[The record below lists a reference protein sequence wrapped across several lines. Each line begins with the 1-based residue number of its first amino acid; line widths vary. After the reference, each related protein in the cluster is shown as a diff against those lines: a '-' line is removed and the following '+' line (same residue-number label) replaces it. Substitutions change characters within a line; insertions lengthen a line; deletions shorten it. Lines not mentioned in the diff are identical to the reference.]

1 MPANRGVPMKE
12 IVIAGKGGIG
22 KSTIVTNLA
31 VLAARRGMK
40 VLQVGCDPKHDSC
53 SRHLDRRPPTVMDLF
68 KEKGRV
74 DREDI
79 EGLVARGRTGVY
91 CIEAGGPSPG
101 EGCAG
106 RAISLLLEF
115 MRSAGNLF
123 ERYDLVIYDL
133 LGDVVCG
140 GFAAPIR
147 RGPDTRILL
156 VTSGEIL
163 PIFAANN
170 IAHGIRNLFRRR
182 GGRLGGI
189 IANLRGTPGE
199 REILTRFAAG
209 LGSRVIGWIPRDPA
223 VFAAEQARRTL
234 LEHAPDSPAA
244 RAIEALARRILDE
257 TPELVVPTPLEE
269 DSFEALFLPW
279 REGETR

>member
-1 MPANRGVPMKE
+1 MRE

-22 KSTIVTNLA
+22 KSTLVTNLA
-31 VLAARRGMK
+31 VLAARRGLK
-40 VLQVGCDPKHDSC
+40 VLQMGCDPKHDSC
-53 SRHLDRRPPTVMDLF
+53 TRHFDRRLPTVMDLF

-74 DREDI
+74 DRQDI
-79 EGLVARGRTGVY
+79 EGILAQGRTGVFGV
-91 CIEAGGPSPG
+91 EAGGPSPG

-115 MRSAGNLF
+115 MRSAGDLF
-123 ERYDLVIYDL
+123 DRFDLVLYDL

-147 RGPDTRILL
+147 RGPDTAIYL

-163 PIFAANN
+163 PTYAANN
-170 IAHGIRNLFRRR
+170 IAQGIRNLSRRG

-189 IANLRGTPGE
+189 LANLRGTPGE
-199 REILTRFAAG
+199 RQILERFAAG
-209 LGSRVIGWIPRDPA
+209 LGTQVTGWIPRDPA

-234 LEHAPDSPAA
+234 MEHAPDSPAA

-257 TPELVVPTPLEE
+257 PPDLVVPTPLEE
-269 DSFEALFLPW
+269 EAFEALFSPW
-279 REGETR
+279 REGEVR

>member
-1 MPANRGVPMKE
+1 MRE

-22 KSTIVTNLA
+22 KSTLVTNLT
-31 VLAARRGMK
+31 VFAARRGMK

-53 SRHLDRRPPTVMDLF
+53 TRHFDRRLPTVMDLF

-74 DREDI
+74 DRQDI
-79 EGLVARGRTGVY
+79 EGLLAQGRTGVF
-91 CIEAGGPSPG
+91 CVEAGGPSPG

-115 MRSAGNLF
+115 MRSAGDLF
-123 ERYDLVIYDL
+123 DRFDLVVYDL

-147 RGPDTRILL
+147 RGPDTGIFL

-163 PIFAANN
+163 PIYAANN
-170 IAHGIRNLFRRR
+170 IAQGVRNLARRG
-182 GGRLGGI
+182 GGRLGGVL
-189 IANLRGTPGE
+189 ANLRGTPGE
-199 REILTRFAAG
+199 REILERFAAD
-209 LGSRVIGWIPRDPA
+209 LGSQVVGWIPRDPA

-234 LEHAPDSPAA
+234 LEHAPDSPAG
-244 RAIEALARRILDE
+244 RAIENLARRILDE
-257 TPELVVPTPLEE
+257 PPELVVPTPLEE
-269 DSFEALFLPW
+269 EAFEALFSPW
-279 REGETR
+279 RVQEVS

>member
-1 MPANRGVPMKE
+1 MRE

-22 KSTIVTNLA
+22 KSTLVTNLA
-31 VLAARRGMK
+31 VLAARRGLK

-53 SRHLDRRPPTVMDLF
+53 SRHFDQRPRTVMDLF
-68 KEKGRV
+68 LEKGRL
-74 DREDI
+74 DRKDI
-79 EGLVARGRTGVY
+79 EGMLVQGRTGVFGV
-91 CIEAGGPSPG
+91 EAGGPSPG

-115 MRSAGNLF
+115 VRSAGDLF
-123 ERYDLVIYDL
+123 DRFDLVIYDL

-147 RGPDTRILL
+147 RGPDTAVYL

-163 PIFAANN
+163 PVYAANN
-170 IAHGIRNLFRRR
+170 IAQGIRNLSRRG

-189 IANLRGTPGE
+189 VANLRGTPGE
-199 REILTRFAAG
+199 REILNRLAEG
-209 LGSRVIGWIPRDPA
+209 LGSRVVGWIPRDPS
-223 VFAAEQARRTL
+223 VFEAEQARRTL

-244 RAIEALARRILDE
+244 RAISEWARRVLEEPTD
-257 TPELVVPTPLEE
+257 LVVPTPLSEE
-269 DSFEALFLPW
+269 AFEALFSPW
-279 REGETR
+279 RARGTA

>member
-1 MPANRGVPMKE
+1 MRE

-22 KSTIVTNLA
+22 KSTLVTNLA
-31 VLAARRGMK
+31 VLAARRGLK

-53 SRHLDRRPPTVMDLF
+53 TRHFDRRLPTVMDLF

-74 DREDI
+74 DRQDI
-79 EGLVARGRTGVY
+79 EGLMARGRTGVF
-91 CIEAGGPSPG
+91 CVEAGGPSPG

-115 MRSAGNLF
+115 MRSAGDLF
-123 ERYDLVIYDL
+123 DRFDLVVYDL

-147 RGPDTRILL
+147 RGPDTAILL

-163 PIFAANN
+163 PVYAANN
-170 IAHGIRNLFRRR
+170 IAQGVRNLARRG

-189 IANLRGTPGE
+189 LANLRGTPGE
-199 REILTRFAAG
+199 QEILDRFAEG
-209 LGSRVIGWIPRDPA
+209 LGTQVIGWIPRDPA

-244 RAIEALARRILDE
+244 RAIEALSRRILDE
-257 TPELVVPTPLEE
+257 PPELVVPTPLGEE
-269 DSFEALFLPW
+269 AFEALFSPW
-279 REGETR
+279 REGDTR